1 MTQSLTLANTVNYF
15 YVNKILTILDYIVPY
30 CYYNIVVDGAIW
42 RMWSFGP
49 YALFSANVPIETRAF
64 RW

>member
-1 MTQSLTLANTVNYF
+1 MLVLLKNSKPDIFCHGVSLY
-15 YVNKILTILDYIVPY
+15 
-30 CYYNIVVDGAIW
+30 IVVDGAIW

-49 YALFSANVPIETRAF
+49 YALFGANVPIETRAF